1 MNIKLH
7 RAVLFSFIT
16 VLISDIFEYMGIVG
30 VGDINFASV
39 TAILKVI
46 SLYSLIFYIRKCNWG
61 KQIPVRALRI
71 FKGLIF
77 WNILTI
83 IRGALNAK
91 DYWDWRFLGLSSFFY
106 FLIPY
111 AMVIGVMFFSNA
123 PFFRFAYKRIY
134 TFAAVLI
141 PFTFIGVFLYAK
153 AVTSVWFYTL
163 LSIYIPKRRRLLI
176 FATAFLAVVT
186 CYEVRANV
194 LRIIVAVCLFFAYY
208 FRRFIRISYLK
219 IVCFLF
225 FITPLIFLSLGVSG
239 YFNVFQPFDEDEQ
252 FVIAEGG
259 KESSNLIQDT
269 RTGLYVEV
277 LSSVLENNALIFGGG
292 ATAKYKSDMFI
303 TIDDGRGRYGAEV
316 GFLNTLL
323 YAGAVGVLFYFFIL
337 LTASYYAISHS
348 NNFFSK
354 ILGVFVAFRWL
365 LFFIED
371 VTKYDLNFYFLWIAI
386 GMCFSTQF
394 RMQTDDD
401 LKRWL
406 AKNIVRR

>member
-1 MNIKLH
+1 M
-7 RAVLFSFIT
+7 F
-16 VLISDIFEYMGIVG
+16 
-30 VGDINFASV
+30 V

-46 SLYSLIFYIRKCNWG
+46 SLYSLIFYIRKCDWKN
-61 KQIPVRALRI
+61 QIPLRALRI
-71 FKGLIF
+71 FKGLIL
-77 WNILTI
+77 WNILI
-83 IRGALNAK
+83 IARGVLNAK

-111 AMVIGVMFFSNA
+111 AMVIGIMFFSNA
-123 PFFRFAYKRIY
+123 PFFRFAYKKAY
-134 TFAAVLI
+134 VYATVLI
-141 PFTFIGVFLYAK
+141 PFTFMGMFLYGK
-153 AVTSVWFYTL
+153 AVISVWFYLL

-176 FATAFLAVVT
+176 FTTALLALVT

-194 LRIIVAVCLFFAYY
+194 LRIIVALCLFSAYY

-219 IVCFLF
+219 IVCFLL
-225 FITPLIFLSLGVSG
+225 FITPLIFLSLGVTG
-239 YFNVFQPFDEDEQ
+239 YYNIFQPFDEDEQ
-252 FVIAEGG
+252 FVISEGG

-277 LSSVLENNALIFGGG
+277 LSSVMENKTLLFGGG
-292 ATAKYKSDMFI
+292 ATEKYKSDLFI

-323 YAGAVGVLFYFFIL
+323 YAGILGVLLYFIIL
-337 LTASYYAISHS
+337 ITACYYAINYS
-348 NNFFSK
+348 NSFLSK
-354 ILGVFVAFRWL
+354 MLGVFIAFRWV

-371 VTKYDLNFYFLWIAI
+371 ITKYDLNFYFLWIAI

-401 LKRWL
+401 LKKWL
-406 AKNIVRR
+406 LKNVARK